1 MATVDVALTRDI
13 TVGRSLRGRR
23 VDVPGLVFQLAL
35 LLCLFV
41 CLAFIILLLS
51 IVLDDGL
58 STFQNRGFVI
68 SDLPSEL
75 EKALNETWT
84 FLTHPEGLVGW
95 LATAIAFVGLPIA
108 IIVSV
113 RGRHWK
119 ILIAIVVTVTIAFC
133 IAALVGTSSFLTS
146 DLSRFPERAGVSQA
160 IFGTVFLALMT
171 AIVAFPLGIA
181 TAVFLEEFAPSNRF
195 IAFVRLNIRNLA
207 GVPSVVYGLLGLA
220 IFVQLLGTNIGDVPV
235 IGGTLV
241 DIFGE
246 GGITGGRTI
255 IAGGLTLAILVLPIV
270 IITSSEALRAVP
282 QSLREGGY
290 GVGATQWEVT
300 KSLVLPNAF
309 AGILTGTILSLSR
322 AIGETA
328 PLILVGAFFG
338 TFFTTGSAGLSEK
351 FTTTYTALP
360 QVVFQWATDAKT
372 EFRLS
377 LTAAAILVLL
387 AITVLANVAA
397 VLLRNR
403 YEKRW

>member
-1 MATVDVALTRDI
+1 MATVDVAITRDI
-13 TVGRSLRGRR
+13 TVGRSLRGKR
-23 VDVPGLVFQLAL
+23 VDVPGVVFQAAL
-35 LLCLFV
+35 LFCLLV
-41 CLAFIILLLS
+41 CLAFIVLLFG
-51 IVLDDGL
+51 IILDDGL
-58 STFQNRGFVI
+58 GTFQNRGFVI
-68 SDLPSEL
+68 SDFPSEL
-75 EKALNETWT
+75 EKALTETWT
-84 FLTHPEGLVGW
+84 FLTNPEGLVGW
-95 LATAIAFVGLPIA
+95 FATLVAFVGLPLA
-108 IIVSV
+108 IFFSAK
-113 RGRHWK
+113 GRHWK
-119 ILIAIVVTVTIAFC
+119 ILVAMVVGFAIVFG
-133 IAALVGTSSFLTS
+133 IAALVGTSDFLTS
-146 DLSRFPERAGVSQA
+146 DLSRLPERAGISQA

-171 AIVAFPLGIA
+171 AVVAFPLGIA
-181 TAVFLEEFAPSNRF
+181 TAVFLEEYAPDNRL

-220 IFVQLLGTNIGDVPV
+220 IFVQLLGTDIGDFPV

-255 IAGGLTLAILVLPIV
+255 IAGGFTLAILVLPIV

-290 GVGATQWEVT
+290 GVGATKWEVT
-300 KSLVLPNAF
+300 KSLVMPNAF

-338 TFFTTGSAGLSEK
+338 TFFTTGNAGLSEK
-351 FTTTYTALP
+351 FSTTYTALP
-360 QVVFQWATDAKT
+360 QVVYQWATDAKT

-387 AITVLANVAA
+387 VITILANIAA

-403 YEKRW
+403 YEKSW

>member
-1 MATVDVALTRDI
+1 MATVDVALAKDI
-13 TVGRSLRGRR
+13 TAGKSLRGRR
-23 VDVPGLVFQLAL
+23 VDVPGLAFELAL
-35 LLCLFV
+35 LVCLFA
-41 CLAFIILLLS
+41 CLAFIVLLLG

-58 STFQNRGFVI
+58 GTFQDRGFVL
-68 SDLPSEL
+68 SDFPSEL
-75 EKALNETWT
+75 EKALSETWT
-84 FLTHPEGLVGW
+84 FLTHPEGLIGW
-95 LATAIAFVGLPIA
+95 FATLVAFVVLPITVIA
-108 IIVSV
+108 AA
-113 RGRHWK
+113 RARRWK
-119 ILIAIVVTVTIAFC
+119 LIIAIVVGFALVFGVAAF
-133 IAALVGTSSFLTS
+133 VGTSSFLTS

-160 IFGTVFLALMT
+160 IFGTVFLAFIT
-171 AIVAFPLGIA
+171 ALVAFPLGIA
-181 TAVFLEEFAPSNRF
+181 TAVFLEEYAPDNRF
-195 IAFVRLNIRNLA
+195 ISFVRLNIRNLA

-220 IFVQLLGTNIGDVPV
+220 IFVQLMGTDIGDFPV

-246 GGITGGRTI
+246 NGLTGGRTI
-255 IAGGLTLAILVLPIV
+255 IAGGLTLAIVVLPIV
-270 IITSSEALRAVP
+270 IITSSESLRAVP
-282 QSLREGGY
+282 RSLREGGY
-290 GVGATQWEVT
+290 GVGATKWEVT
-300 KSLVLPNAF
+300 KMLVLPNAF

-338 TFFTTGSAGLSEK
+338 TFFTTGNADLGEK
-351 FTTTYTALP
+351 FSTTYTALP

-387 AITVLANVAA
+387 AITLLANLAA

>member
-1 MATVDVALTRDI
+1 MAAADLTITRDV
-13 TVGRSLRGRR
+13 TVGMSLRGKR
-23 VDVPGLVFQLAL
+23 VDVPGVAFQLVIL
-35 LLCLFV
+35 ICLFA
-41 CLAFIILLLS
+41 CFAFIVMLLAT
-51 IVLDDGL
+51 VLDDGIG
-58 STFQNRGFVI
+58 TFQDRGFVL
-68 SDLPSEL
+68 SDFPSEL
-75 EKALNETWT
+75 GAALGDTGT
-84 FLTHPEGLVGW
+84 FLVDPAGVVGW
-95 LATAIAFVGLPIA
+95 FASALAFVGLPLT
-108 IIVSV
+108 IVLSV
-113 RGRHWK
+113 RARRWK
-119 ILIAIVVTVTIAFC
+119 ILVGLGVGLALIFAL
-133 IAALVGTSSFLTS
+133 AALVGTSDFLTS
-146 DLSRFPERAGVSQA
+146 NLSRFPERAGVAQA
-160 IFGTVFLALMT
+160 IFGTVFLALIT
-171 AIVAFPLGIA
+171 AFVAFPLGIA
-181 TAVFLEEFAPSNRF
+181 TAVFLEEYAPDTRL
-195 IAFVRLNIRNLA
+195 IRFVRLNIRNLA

-220 IFVQLLGTNIGDVPV
+220 VFVQLLGTDLAEFPLLGS
-235 IGGTLV
+235 TLV

-300 KSLVLPNAF
+300 KSLVMPNAF

-328 PLILVGAFFG
+328 PLILVGAFYG
-338 TFFTTGSAGLSEK
+338 TFFTTGDAGLSER

-360 QVVFQWATDAKT
+360 QVIYQWATDAVT

-387 AITVLANVAA
+387 AITLMANLGA